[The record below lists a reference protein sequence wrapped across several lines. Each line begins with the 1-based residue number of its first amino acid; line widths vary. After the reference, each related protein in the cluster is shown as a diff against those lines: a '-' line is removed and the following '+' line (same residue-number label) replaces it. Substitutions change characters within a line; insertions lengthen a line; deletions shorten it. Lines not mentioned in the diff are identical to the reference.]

1 MKKTI
6 INLPENTDLF
16 SVKVNVKDGVIEI
29 LHEEKE
35 EKYVPKFGDI
45 VKVISNEYGVM
56 RNYMI
61 CIMPDKELPKIQT
74 NGFFNIANIGTEA
87 NIVYNCGYMPTQQI
101 VPASESEK
109 AELFEKLAEEGYQWN
124 EKKKKIERWRAKSF
138 KYYFIINTFMNIEEV
153 TECNT
158 SADEDLWESGNYF
171 RTREEA
177 EKYCEKIKNILKR

>member
-6 INLPENTDLF
+6 INLPENTDLS

-101 VPASESEK
+101 VPASKSEK
-109 AELFEKLAEEGYQWN
+109 TELFEKLAEKGLQWN
-124 EKKKKIERWRAKSF
+124 EEEKKIERWRAEFGKSF
-138 KYYFIINTFMNIEEV
+138 FVINAFMDIEVVSEVHTNI
-153 TECNT
+153 N
-158 SADEDLWESGNYF
+158 SKLWKSGNYF